1 MSTTL
6 KTYQTVSL
14 PEASLQELYPVPILS
29 YQWPDGARLAG
40 ALREVILERRYKTP
54 GVRVSN
60 RGGGWHS
67 ENDLQDWSESPVAE
81 LKRRILL
88 MTREVVL
95 RTTPQAGREHLEGWQ
110 MEAWANVNGFGA
122 SNSSHDHL
130 GGNNMWSGI
139 FYVDAGGVDSS
150 PALGGLTK
158 FEDRSGVPQ
167 ATTVGTN
174 PFAREQAIV
183 PETGLMVIFPASLRH
198 YVETYRGKNQR
209 MTIAFNL
216 SHTGFVIPTYADQ
229 FQVRRWWWRNF
240 RGVMVG
246 LDRVKRKL
254 GLGARD

>member
-6 KTYQTVSL
+6 KTHQTISL
-14 PEASLQELYPVPILS
+14 PEASLTELFPVPVLS
-29 YQWPDGARLAG
+29 YRWPDGDRLA
-40 ALREVILERRYKTP
+40 AELREVILERKHKTT

-67 ENDLQDWSESPVAE
+67 NNDLQDWPEAPVAE

-95 RTTPQAGREHLEGWQ
+95 RTTPQAATSHLEGWQ

-122 SNSSHDHL
+122 SNSSHDHV

-139 FYVDAGGVDSS
+139 FYVDTGGVDSS
-150 PALGGLTK
+150 PAMGGLTK

-167 ATTVGTN
+167 EIEVGTN
-174 PFAREQAIV
+174 PFAREHSIV
-183 PETGLMVIFPASLRH
+183 PETGLMVLFPASLRH
-198 YVETYRGKNQR
+198 YVETYQGKNQR
-209 MTIAFNL
+209 MTIAFNMK
-216 SHTGFVIPTYADQ
+216 HTGFAIPTYADQ
-229 FQVRRWWWRNF
+229 LQANRWWWKNF
-240 RGVMVG
+240 RGLMVG

-254 GLGARD
+254 GLGTRD